1 MQSAF
6 AQEDPSVSYL
16 GIEQGLSNN
25 SVTCI
30 FRDYGGET
38 APRGTQR
45 LVGVGNRECRFFGA
59 IFKISPVPMDRQIA
73 MRHIDLFCAIAI
85 DAE

>member
-30 FRDYGGET
+30 FRDYNGFMWF
-38 APRGTQR
+38 GTYDG
-45 LVGVGNRECRFFGA
+45 LNLEGN
-59 IFKISPVPMDRQIA
+59 KYLQSS
-73 MRHIDLFCAIAI
+73 
-85 DAE
+85 